1 MAHVFSQENL
11 DASFF
16 FFITFY
22 VFCATLSVFLCG
34 GCISHTFSPVLVTCK
49 LVLTTRL
56 HTHTHTPGLTA
67 EGRNKESNKR
77 KKRKTKRGMRR
88 PSRWRHVVRPTLPF
102 EASVITAVVDA
113 AMTRMGMTRSVSTA
127 PPISLLSWSVDG
139 AGHTH
144 RRCRRR
150 LSIQERIPL
159 ICNTIREAAPDIV
172 ALQDSLPQVADALCS
187 QLAPRHISKP
197 HDDNTQA
204 ELLPA
209 DAKDGPQYELVGA
222 VRNGRCGCLQLFRR
236 HDSVWGGRLLLSCPS
251 LTAEFVSTA
260 PFVHD
265 SASRKA
271 TESSKVA
278 AATAVGG
285 DGGGVRFVLTNV
297 DLSYRGKSL
306 AVGGM
311 PLVSPDVSAN
321 GSPFTLHVAP
331 GTPARQRVKGQ
342 LDPHREVAL
351 KFFSRVARPDVLL
364 GNFFMGRDESM
375 PGYEDAWAL
384 AGAPAEHE
392 RTINTFYHHKHDAE
406 TNFFYFLPQ
415 QTKVVGNPVSFPPAD
430 APVGTRIPLNAS
442 CLIDRPTG
450 SNIVDTTTNSSV
462 KSGGERD
469 AVRPRGE
476 VPQVAAR
483 IQRCFFRR
491 LPSRHHKRQLPLF
504 SRYERRQLV
513 VLKPFTHALLTAE
526 EAAAAGRDGGGMQVR
541 CSAADG
547 YPILVLLS

>member
-1 MAHVFSQENL
+1 HTKQKKNGE
-11 DASFF
+11 
-16 FFITFY
+16 
-22 VFCATLSVFLCG
+22 G
-34 GCISHTFSPVLVTCK
+34 G
-49 LVLTTRL
+49 
-56 HTHTHTPGLTA
+56 
-67 EGRNKESNKR
+67 
-77 KKRKTKRGMRR
+77 GMRR

-102 EASVITAVVDA
+102 EASVITTVVDA

-159 ICNTIREAAPDIV
+159 ICNTIKEAAPDIV
-172 ALQDSLPQVADALCS
+172 ALQDSLPQVAEALCS
-187 QLAPRHISKP
+187 QLAPRQMGKP
-197 HDDNTQA
+197 HDDNIQA
-204 ELLPA
+204 ELVPT
-209 DAKDGPQYELVGA
+209 DTKDGPQYELVGA
-222 VRNGRCGCLQLFRR
+222 ARNGRCGCLQLFRR
-236 HDSVWGGRLLLSCPS
+236 HDSVWSGRLLLSCPS

-260 PFVHD
+260 PSVQH
-265 SASRKA
+265 SASGKA
-271 TESSKVA
+271 TETNNVA

-311 PLVSPDVSAN
+311 PLVSPDVSTN

-331 GTPARQRVKGQ
+331 RTPARQRVKGQ

-351 KFFSRVARPDVLL
+351 TFFSRVARPDVLL

-415 QTKVVGNPVSFPPAD
+415 QTKVVGNPGLFPAAD
-430 APVGTRIPLNAS
+430 APVGTRIPLNA
-442 CLIDRPTG
+442 CRLINKATG
-450 SNIVDTTTNSSV
+450 SNSVDTRTNSSV
-462 KSGGERD
+462 ESGGERD
-469 AVRPRGE
+469 AARQRAE

-483 IQRCFFRR
+483 MQRCFFRR

-504 SRYERRQLV
+504 RRYERRQLV
-513 VLKPFTHALLTAE
+513 VLKPFTHAPFD
-526 EAAAAGRDGGGMQVR
+526 GRRGSSSSGGGSGWRRDASALLRRGWVPYSGASFLSHAVTEVR
-541 CSAADG
+541 SKRFFFFG
-547 YPILVLLS
+547 LVGWFLRAVLPSPPFYSSHPSFLSF